1 MEVKMQYITSL
12 DQVLKEV
19 KSLFPSIA
27 SWEYELNTS
36 RTYLDKGEIEVVL
49 SIIHSLRKSMY
60 HTDQRLADCQA
71 ILNGYM
77 AAQKASEHT
86 KDTPKDTQNDIDVSD
101 LEGMIQESE
110 DTLKILEQGE
120 KNDSDG

>member
-19 KSLFPSIA
+19 RSLFPSTA

-71 ILNGYM
+71 ILGGYLN
-77 AAQKASEHT
+77 AKNKDQPVVDEQK
-86 KDTPKDTQNDIDVSD
+86 DINVSD
-101 LEGMIQESE
+101 LANLIQETE
-110 DTLKILEQGE
+110 DTLKVFE
-120 KNDSDG
+120 KESTNDSDG